1 MPCLVKILFLGGGG
15 LVLLCLGQERLG
27 AHFVGSYAHVAS
39 VLWFIVIQRQVDKMV
54 QSQIIPDNVH

>member
-1 MPCLVKILFLGGGG
+1 M
-15 LVLLCLGQERLG
+15 CLGQERLG

-39 VLWFIVIQRQVDKMV
+39 VLCFIVIQRQADKMV